1 MYASLLALQREL
13 EGPAMGYSQQGVI
26 NPFSYMMNN
35 SHYRNNQQY
44 QPPTAHQ
51 QMIAAAQNRLI
62 FDQPRPSASMPSPSA
77 IIELDD

>member
-13 EGPAMGYSQQGVI
+13 EGPAMGYPQVV

-44 QPPTAHQ
+44 QPPTQHQ

-62 FDQPRPSASMPSPSA
+62 FDQPRPSASMPTPE